1 MFVTSPHRTGTLQ
14 TPQISLGPNTHV
26 RRCPDGTLQSVNTP
40 AENRIIAD
48 TGGLVVTDDG
58 RRVLVFDRG
67 TGALA
72 VLAFVLG
79 VLTLVVGGFGI
90 VALIAG
96 VPSTALG
103 ALFLAVG
110 TVFAVVL
117 YAVVRK
123 IRRRR
128 GQPLHEC
135 RPVAVLD
142 RKLGLFSYGGGA
154 VVPMDHVRFARKI
167 QIGSSSPKLVAV
179 TPGGTKV
186 LKRGNPFDGGVGNVD
201 EALNTVVQGG

>member
-1 MFVTSPHRTGTLQ
+1 VNAPAPPRTL
-14 TPQISLGPNTHV
+14 
-26 RRCPDGTLQSVNTP
+26 
-40 AENRIIAD
+40 AD

-58 RRVLVFDRG
+58 RRVLVFDRC
-67 TGALA
+67 TGALT

-79 VLTLVVGGFGI
+79 VLTVVVGGFGA

-96 VPSTALG
+96 VPSRALG
-103 ALFLAVG
+103 AVFLAVG
-110 TVFAVVL
+110 LGIGAVTYL
-117 YAVVRK
+117 VVRK
-123 IRRRR
+123 IRHRRTR
-128 GQPLHEC
+128 PLHEC
-135 RPVAVLD
+135 RPVAVID

-154 VVPMDHVRFARKI
+154 VVQLDQVRFARKF

-201 EALNTVVQGG
+201 EILTAVVHS